1 MKSSTS
7 KASVSPDLT
16 VNQVVQ
22 RVPAAVTVFARHGI
36 DTCCG
41 GNLAV
46 GEAARRHGVDVE
58 ELLRE
63 VEVASGG

>member
-1 MKSSTS
+1 MKTPTPEKSL
-7 KASVSPDLT
+7 SPSLT
-16 VNQVVQ
+16 VNEVVR
-22 RVPAAVTVFARHGI
+22 RVPAAVTVFAGHGI

-46 GEAARRHGVDVE
+46 EEAARRHGVDAD

-63 VEVASGG
+63 VAAVTGA